1 MRGQSMFYKIRNIL
15 WLAAMAFGLA
25 ANTAGNVRAQGVIT
39 LSEEAA
45 NDDALN
51 QDIPDEISL
60 FADDGGS
67 SSGADEL
74 GGIKPEKPADSN
86 PAAAEPQME
95 GPQPPLPAAVNMPN
109 TTAAPAAAVPAAL
122 PVQAPATPQ
131 APAANTGT
139 PIMADKLMSTPGAG
153 VGILG
158 TNEERPIDDE
168 IFSQMSDIE
177 KQTAL
182 LNLELR
188 REKIRNE
195 IEAIKNQRKQAVVEE
210 QEKKEAQRRE
220 KLEWEKEQEQKVLQE
235 QQKLRELDIQFENAR
250 QEKLLNAYKN
260 QMLAEN
266 QKWIDHN
273 AGLYKQIE
281 DVKKEKQAIYD
292 DTKKKFEE
300 ITTSARNAALTVKE
314 VRAAHKKEV
323 EDLQTQISILK
334 ARIEAQEQEMA
345 RQNPFAEGEAEQQPQ
360 VTADKDSVTLADMKL
375 ANMYAVMEIRGQGGE
390 LIAKL
395 INQDGMPFY
404 VKKGTTLQSGHQVD
418 EITSTYVRAERN
430 GLKDYLYFAA
440 GGILPLEQ
448 PASTLLPKDFGG
460 SGGTAEAEEEN
471 EPAREF
477 VSSPG
482 VPGLGKSMIVR

>member
-1 MRGQSMFYKIRNIL
+1 MFYKIRNIL
-15 WLAAMAFGLA
+15 WLAVMAFGLA

-86 PAAAEPQME
+86 PAAAEPQTE

-153 VGILG
+153 VGIL
-158 TNEERPIDDE
+158 D
-168 IFSQMSDIE
+168 
-177 KQTAL
+177 
-182 LNLELR
+182 LELR

-300 ITTSARNAALTVKE
+300 ITSSARNAALTVRE

-460 SGGTAEAEEEN
+460 SGGTAGAEEEN